1 MIITQMDWVILGLI
15 GLSALVGI
23 WRGLAQELIALAAWV
38 VSIWASIVYA
48 PELGAS
54 WTASIPNEE
63 LRTLLAWLA
72 IMSAV
77 LVIGAIIRILVG
89 KLIASTPLK
98 LPNHF
103 FGGLFGFARG
113 VLFLSV
119 LVLFAHLTFLP
130 KQSWWEASSTI
141 PLLEKVTHYY
151 LKWIPEDMK
160 QSFLKHFP
168 HKEAFFFK
176 KREKKSFNHDELN

>member
-1 MIITQMDWVILGLI
+1 MIITQMDWLILGLI
-15 GLSALVGI
+15 GLSALIGI
-23 WRGLAQELIALAAWV
+23 WRGLAQELIALSAWI

-63 LRTLLAWLA
+63 LRTLLAWSA
-72 IMSAV
+72 IMAAV
-77 LVIGAIIRILVG
+77 LIAGAFVRILVG
-89 KLIASTPLK
+89 KLIAATPLK
-98 LPNHF
+98 LPNHL
-103 FGGLFGFARG
+103 FGGLFGLMRG

-130 KQSWWEASSTI
+130 KQPWWEASSTI

-151 LKWIPEDMK
+151 LKWIPEHTK

-168 HKEAFFFK
+168 HKEAFLFK
-176 KREKKSFNHDELN
+176 KPEKTLFEND

>member
-1 MIITQMDWVILGLI
+1 MIMTQMDWVILGLI
-15 GLSALVGI
+15 GLSAFVGI
-23 WRGLAQELIALAAWV
+23 WRGLAQELIALVAWV
-38 VSIWASIVYA
+38 VSIWASILYA

-63 LRTLLAWLA
+63 LRTLLAWVS
-72 IMSAV
+72 IMSAI
-77 LVIGAIIRILVG
+77 LLIGVIVRILVG
-89 KLIASTPLK
+89 KLIAATPLK
-98 LPNHF
+98 LPNHLLGGF
-103 FGGLFGFARG
+103 FGFTRG
-113 VLFLSV
+113 VLFLSI
-119 LVLFAHLTFLP
+119 LVLFAHLTLLP
-130 KQSWWEASSTI
+130 KQAWWEASSTI

-176 KREKKSFNHDELN
+176 KVEKKSLISEE